1 MALGATLVPGFDL
14 VADELGFHDAVR
26 NADLVITGEGLLD
39 ETSFH
44 GKVVGGVCDVAAQ
57 YEKVVATICGD
68 IDAELPDDMRDAT
81 HPFSL
86 VKNFGD
92 DVARTRVLQCIED
105 AARQIITN
113 VMK

>member
-1 MALGATLVPGFDL
+1 
-14 VADELGFHDAVR
+14 VR
-26 NADLVITGEGLLD
+26 NADLVIAGEGLLD

-57 YEKVVATICGD
+57 YDKPVATICGD
-68 IDAELPDDMRDAT
+68 VDDELPNDMRDAA

-92 DVARTRVLQCIED
+92 EASHTRVLQCIED
-105 AARQIITN
+105 AARHIISN
-113 VMK
+113 AMK